1 MAAVPPHASEENKC
15 RTRIRIPQKFR
26 RTRNSRR
33 KKKRPA
39 RRRFG
44 VRYLIIGLV
53 VIVGGIFAFREVHQ
67 RLIYVYEYDARI
79 AGDMVTV
86 SSRVAGWV
94 TKLPVSEGALID
106 GDQMLV
112 KIDDRESRLLI
123 KQLQA
128 QKDAIAAQR
137 ARLVSE
143 RKLVD
148 SQTKTRVN
156 TQLAAVNAAAATV
169 SSLKPQLDNA
179 KSQLEQDEALFRKKV
194 IARRQFDQTRTT
206 MQRIDGE
213 YRTRVAEL
221 EEARNKLREA
231 RADRQRLS
239 VLDSEINILVHEEDE
254 LQAQLERQRLDLKD
268 RTIGS
273 PVQGVVD
280 RVFVEEGEYVTPGQR
295 LLLVHDPKK
304 VWIDANV
311 KETDIRKVKIGQTVD
326 VTVDAF
332 PDKKFA
338 GKVIAIGNAA
348 TSEFAL
354 LPTPNPSGNFTK
366 ITQRLRVRVAI
377 DQEQNLLRPGMM
389 VEVFIDVR

>member
-1 MAAVPPHASEENKC
+1 MSDEDQDKEKEEPSETEEETSSAK
-15 RTRIRIPQKFR
+15 RT
-26 RTRNSRR
+26 SRR
-33 KKKRPA
+33 K
-39 RRRFG
+39 FG

-86 SSRVAGWV
+86 SSRVSGWV
-94 TKLPVSEGALID
+94 TALPVTEGQIINA
-106 GDQMLV
+106 DQVLV
-112 KIDDRESRLLI
+112 KIDDRESKLLV
-123 KQLQA
+123 KQLEA
-128 QKDAIAAQR
+128 QRDAIKAQR
-137 ARLVSE
+137 NRLVTQRS
-143 RKLVD
+143 LVD
-148 SQTKTRVN
+148 VQTKSRVD
-156 TQLAAVNAAAATV
+156 TQLAVVNAAAATV
-169 SSLKPQLDNA
+169 DALKPQLENA
-179 KSQLEQDEALFRKKV
+179 RSNFKREESLFKKKV
-194 IARRQFDQTRTT
+194 ISRRQFDQTRTT
-206 MQRIDGE
+206 MQQVDGE
-213 YRTRVAEL
+213 YRTSVAEL
-221 EEARNKLREA
+221 EEARNRLREA
-231 RADRQRLS
+231 RADQQKLA
-239 VLDSEINILVHEEDE
+239 VLDSEIEILVHEENE
-254 LQAQLERQRLDLKD
+254 LNAQIERQRLDRAD

-273 PVQGVVD
+273 PVTGVVD

-311 KETDIRKVKIGQTVD
+311 KETDIRKVKIGQIVD

-389 VEVFIDVR
+389 VEVF

>member
-1 MAAVPPHASEENKC
+1 MRARITVSDADKETAEASEDEEK
-15 RTRIRIPQKFR
+15 
-26 RTRNSRR
+26 SSES
-33 KKKRPA
+33 KRPS

-44 VRYLIIGLV
+44 VRYIIIGLV

-67 RLIYVYEYDARI
+67 RIIYVYEYDARI

-94 TKLPVSEGALID
+94 TKLPVTEGQLVD
-106 GDQMLV
+106 GNQMLIKV
-112 KIDDRESRLLI
+112 DDRESNLLI

-128 QKDAIAAQR
+128 QKDAIAGQR
-137 ARLVSE
+137 DRLVAE

-148 SQTKTRVN
+148 SQTETRVN
-156 TQLAAVNAAAATV
+156 TQLAAVNAAKATV
-169 SSLKPQLDNA
+169 SALKPQLVNA
-179 KSQLEQDEALFRKKV
+179 QSQLAQDQALFKKKV
-194 IARRQFDQTRTT
+194 ISRRQFDQTRTT

-231 RADRQRLS
+231 RAETQRLA
-239 VLDSEINILVHEEDE
+239 VLDSEIIILIHEEDE
-254 LQAQLERQRLDLKD
+254 LTAQLDRQRLDLKD

-273 PVQGVVD
+273 PVTGVVD

-304 VWIDANV
+304 VWIDANI
-311 KETDIRKVKIGQTVD
+311 KETDIRKVKVGQVAN

-332 PDKKFA
+332 PDKEFK
-338 GKVIAIGNAA
+338 GRVIAIGNAA

>member
-1 MAAVPPHASEENKC
+1 MSDEDKDKVSEEDSDKEEQSETEKDSSSAQ
-15 RTRIRIPQKFR
+15 RPKR
-26 RTRNSRR
+26 RS
-33 KKKRPA
+33 
-39 RRRFG
+39 FG
-44 VRYLIIGLV
+44 IRYLIIGLV

-94 TKLPVSEGALID
+94 TALPVTEGQRSNS
-106 GDQMLV
+106 DQMLV
-112 KIDDRESRLLI
+112 KIDDRESKLLG
-123 KQLQA
+123 KQLEA
-128 QKDAIAAQR
+128 QRDAIKAQR
-137 ARLVSE
+137 DRLVTQRS
-143 RKLVD
+143 LVD
-148 SQTKTRVN
+148 VQTKSRVN

-169 SSLKPQLDNA
+169 DALKPQLENA
-179 KSQLEQDEALFRKKV
+179 RSNFAREKELFKKKV
-194 IARRQFDQTRTT
+194 ISRRQFDQTRTT
-206 MQRIDGE
+206 MQQVDGE
-213 YRTRVAEL
+213 YRTSVAEL
-221 EEARNKLREA
+221 EEARNRLREA
-231 RADRQRLS
+231 RADQQQLA
-239 VLDSEINILVHEEDE
+239 VLDSEIEILVHEENE
-254 LQAQLERQRLDLKD
+254 LYAQIDRQRLDRAD

-273 PVQGVVD
+273 PVNGVVD

-295 LLLVHDPKK
+295 LLLVHDPKR

-311 KETDIRKVKIGQTVD
+311 KETDIRKVKIGQVAD

-332 PDKKFA
+332 PDKKFS
-338 GKVIAIGNAA
+338 GKVIANGNAA

>member
-1 MAAVPPHASEENKC
+1 MSDEDKDKVSEEDSDKEE
-15 RTRIRIPQKFR
+15 TSKTEKDSSSAQ
-26 RTRNSRR
+26 
-33 KKKRPA
+33 RPK

-53 VIVGGIFAFREVHQ
+53 VIVGGVFAFREIHQ

-94 TKLPVSEGALID
+94 TALPVTEGQLINS
-106 GDQMLV
+106 DQMLV
-112 KIDDRESRLLI
+112 KIDDRESKLLV
-123 KQLQA
+123 KQLEA
-128 QKDAIAAQR
+128 QRDAIKAQR
-137 ARLVSE
+137 DRLITQRS
-143 RKLVD
+143 LVD
-148 SQTKTRVN
+148 VQTKSRVN

-169 SSLKPQLDNA
+169 DALKPQLENA
-179 KSQLEQDEALFRKKV
+179 RSNFAREKALFKKKV
-194 IARRQFDQTRTT
+194 ISRRQFDQTRTT
-206 MQRIDGE
+206 MQQVDGE
-213 YRTRVAEL
+213 YRTSVAEL
-221 EEARNKLREA
+221 EEARNRLREA
-231 RADRQRLS
+231 RADQQQLA
-239 VLDSEINILVHEEDE
+239 VLDSEIEILVHEENE
-254 LQAQLERQRLDLKD
+254 LYAQIDRQRLDRAD

-273 PVQGVVD
+273 PVNGVVD

-295 LLLVHDPKK
+295 LLLVHDPKR

-311 KETDIRKVKIGQTVD
+311 KETDIRKIKIGQVAD

-332 PDKKFA
+332 PDKKFS

>member
-1 MAAVPPHASEENKC
+1 MSDAEKETAEASEDEENSSKSK
-15 RTRIRIPQKFR
+15 RP
-26 RTRNSRR
+26 SRR
-33 KKKRPA
+33 S
-39 RRRFG
+39 FG
-44 VRYLIIGLV
+44 VRYIIIGLV

-67 RLIYVYEYDARI
+67 RIIYVYEYDARI

-94 TKLPVSEGALID
+94 TELPVTEGQLV
-106 GDQMLV
+106 GGNQMLIKV
-112 KIDDRESRLLI
+112 DDRESNLLI

-128 QKDAIAAQR
+128 RKAAIAGQR
-137 ARLVSE
+137 DRLVAE

-148 SQTKTRVN
+148 SQTETRVN
-156 TQLAAVNAAAATV
+156 TQLAAVNAAKATV
-169 SSLKPQLDNA
+169 SALKPQLENA
-179 KSQLEQDEALFRKKV
+179 QSQLAQDQALFKKKV
-194 IARRQFDQTRTT
+194 ISRRQFDQTRTT

-231 RADRQRLS
+231 RAETQRLA
-239 VLDSEINILVHEEDE
+239 VLDSEIVILIHKEDE
-254 LQAQLERQRLDLKD
+254 LKAQLDRQRLDLED

-273 PVQGVVD
+273 PVTGVVD
-280 RVFVEEGEYVTPGQR
+280 RVFVEKGEYVTPGQR

-311 KETDIRKVKIGQTVD
+311 KETDIRKIKVGQIAD

-332 PDKKFA
+332 PDKEFK
-338 GKVIAIGNAA
+338 GRVIAIGNSA

>member
-1 MAAVPPHASEENKC
+1 MSDENKDKNEDKDKEEISE
-15 RTRIRIPQKFR
+15 TEEKTSSAKGPKR
-26 RTRNSRR
+26 RG
-33 KKKRPA
+33 
-39 RRRFG
+39 FG
-44 VRYLIIGLV
+44 IRYLIIGLV
-53 VIVGGIFAFREVHQ
+53 VIVGGVFAFREVHQ

-94 TKLPVSEGALID
+94 TKLPVTEGQRINA
-106 GDQMLV
+106 DQMLV
-112 KIDDRESRLLI
+112 KIDDRESRLLV
-123 KQLQA
+123 KQLEA
-128 QKDAIAAQR
+128 QRDAIKAR
-137 ARLVSE
+137 RDRLVRQRS
-143 RKLVD
+143 LVD
-148 SQTKTRVN
+148 VQTKSRVN
-156 TQLAAVNAAAATV
+156 TQLAAVNAADATV
-169 SSLKPQLDNA
+169 DALKPQLENA
-179 KSQLEQDEALFRKKV
+179 RSNFAREKALFKKKV
-194 IARRQFDQTRTT
+194 ISRRQFDQTRTT
-206 MQRIDGE
+206 MQKVDGE
-213 YRTRVAEL
+213 YRTSVAEL
-221 EEARNKLREA
+221 EEARNRLREA
-231 RADRQRLS
+231 RADQQQLA
-239 VLDSEINILVHEEDE
+239 VLDSEIEILVHEENE
-254 LQAQLERQRLDLKD
+254 LYAQIERQRLDRAD

-273 PVQGVVD
+273 PVNGVVD

-295 LLLVHDPKK
+295 LLLVHDPKR

-311 KETDIRKVKIGQTVD
+311 KETDIRKVKIGQMAD

-332 PDKKFA
+332 PDKKLS

>member
-1 MAAVPPHASEENKC
+1 MSDADKDTPEASEDEE
-15 RTRIRIPQKFR
+15 Q
-26 RTRNSRR
+26 SSD
-33 KKKRPA
+33 KKHPA

-94 TKLPVSEGALID
+94 TKLPVSEGELID

-148 SQTKTRVN
+148 SQTETRVN

-213 YRTRVAEL
+213 YRTRVAEQ

-338 GKVIAIGNAA
+338 GKVMAIGNAA